1 MAWKTGEYTFQYAN
15 DPLPMTYAEE
25 MEYLSKKK
33 EPKKAEIEYAEEGRW
48 YPVENMR
55 RWVIYCCDCALCHR
69 YEFRVSHAGR
79 GHKLEYRVFRLDKE
93 TAAER
98 RRMDKKGEWRLK

>member
-1 MAWKTGEYTFQYAN
+1 M
-15 DPLPMTYAEE
+15 
-25 MEYLSKKK
+25 S
-33 EPKKAEIEYAEEGRW
+33 EIEYAEEGKW
-48 YPVENMR
+48 YRVENQKCLL
-55 RWVIYCCDCALCHR
+55 ISCCDCCLNHR

-93 TAAER
+93 TAKER